1 MKCRDFSSVLRTFAD
16 VLHAAGALV
25 ARDQILMFAAVFDPH
40 PTSSVSDLAKRVAS
54 LGGSGPTGSP
64 SLGDVARL
72 LSALKGFLNKIAKTS
87 VLTDVDTIGWTQ
99 RFDLL
104 SDPNRLEILLVLH
117 RAPGTCVGDLA
128 AVLGRSENAVSQALR
143 VLRQQGWVSST
154 RVGRAVSYRLE
165 DEIVHDLLHWI
176 GARHS

>member
-1 MKCRDFSSVLRTFAD
+1 MV
-16 VLHAAGALV
+16 
-25 ARDQILMFAAVFDPH
+25 
-40 PTSSVSDLAKRVAS
+40 PTSGHTHSKRV
-54 LGGSGPTGSP
+54 T
-64 SLGDVARL
+64 
-72 LSALKGFLNKIAKTS
+72 SALA
-87 VLTDVDTIGWTQ
+87 DVDTQGWTQ

-117 RAPGTCVGDLA
+117 RAPGINVGDLA

-143 VLRQQGWVSST
+143 VLRQQGWVSSS
-154 RVGRAVSYRLE
+154 RVGRTVSYRLE

>member
-1 MKCRDFSSVLRTFAD
+1 MVG
-16 VLHAAGALV
+16 AG
-25 ARDQILMFAAVFDPH
+25 
-40 PTSSVSDLAKRVAS
+40 
-54 LGGSGPTGSP
+54 
-64 SLGDVARL
+64 GDTHSEPVT
-72 LSALKGFLNKIAKTS
+72 SALA
-87 VLTDVDTIGWTQ
+87 DVDTSGWTQ

-117 RAPGTCVGDLA
+117 RAPGINVGDLA

-143 VLRQQGWVSST
+143 VLRQQGWVSSS
-154 RVGRAVSYRLE
+154 RVGRTVSYRLE

>member
-1 MKCRDFSSVLRTFAD
+1 MAEAGGQAD
-16 VLHAAGALV
+16 VEAVVQRASTAL
-25 ARDQILMFAAVFDPH
+25 A
-40 PTSSVSDLAKRVAS
+40 
-54 LGGSGPTGSP
+54 
-64 SLGDVARL
+64 
-72 LSALKGFLNKIAKTS
+72 
-87 VLTDVDTIGWTQ
+87 DVDTTGWAQ

-104 SDPNRLEILLVLH
+104 SDPHRLEILLVLH
-117 RAPGTCVGDLA
+117 RAPGINVGDLA

-176 GARHS
+176 GARHG